1 MDELNGMVDM
11 SRKIIFD
18 SDPGQDDALALF
30 LALAAPEIEVLS
42 VVSVAGNVPQPRV
55 TDNLLALLALVGRD
69 DVPVYRG
76 CELPLIQTQ
85 YTAEYV
91 HGETGIDGAEIPPSP
106 RKAEAQHGVDH
117 IIDTCLA
124 AEDGSVTLVPVGP
137 LTNIGMAIAKERAII
152 PKIRE
157 IVWMGG
163 AFDEAGNTTELAEF
177 NAYVDPHAA
186 AIVFNSAIPM
196 TVLPLDVT
204 HKALLP
210 QDAVRRLAEFGS
222 PVATACAG
230 MIGFYEQYDVAKY
243 GWEGAAMHDPCAV
256 AYLIDPT
263 LFSGK
268 RVSIGIDHTNE
279 ATIGNTYERT
289 DGSEPNATVMF
300 DVEADRFFELL
311 VSNWCSL

>member
-1 MDELNGMVDM
+1 MT
-11 SRKIIFD
+11 RKIIFD
-18 SDPGQDDALALF
+18 SDPGQDDALALL

-42 VVSVAGNVPQPRV
+42 VVSVAGNVPQPLV
-55 TDNLLALLALVGRD
+55 TDNLLALLSLAGRD
-69 DVPVYRG
+69 DIPVYRG
-76 CELPLIQTQ
+76 CELPLIREQ

-91 HGETGIDGAEIPPSP
+91 HGDTGIDGADIPAAL

-117 IIDTCLA
+117 IIETCMA

-163 AFDEAGNTTELAEF
+163 AFDEPGNTTALAEF
-177 NAYVDPHAA
+177 NAFVDPHAG
-186 AIVFNSAIPM
+186 AIVFKSGIPM
-196 TVLPLDVT
+196 VVLPLDVT

-243 GWEGAAMHDPCAV
+243 GWDGAAMHDPCAV

-263 LFSGK
+263 LFRS
-268 RVSIGIDHTNE
+268 RRMSIGIDYTNE
-279 ATIGNTYERT
+279 ETIGNTYERT
-289 DGSEPNATVMF
+289 DGSVPNATVVF
-300 DVEADRFFELL
+300 DVEADRLFELL
-311 VSNWCSL
+311 VSSWCSL

>member
-1 MDELNGMVDM
+1 MT
-11 SRKIIFD
+11 RKIIFD
-18 SDPGQDDALALF
+18 SDPGQDDALALL

-42 VVSVAGNVPQPRV
+42 VVSVAGNVPQPLV
-55 TDNLLALLALVGRD
+55 TDNLLAVLSLADRD
-69 DVPVYRG
+69 DIPVYRG
-76 CELPLIQTQ
+76 CELPLIRKQ

-91 HGETGIDGAEIPPSP
+91 HGDTGIDGADIPPAV
-106 RKAEAQHGVDH
+106 RTAEVQHGVDH
-117 IIDTCLA
+117 IIDTCMA

-137 LTNIGMAIAKERAII
+137 LTNIGMAIAKERAIV

-163 AFDEAGNTTELAEF
+163 AFDEPGNTTALAEF
-177 NAYVDPHAA
+177 NAFVDPHAA
-186 AIVFNSAIPM
+186 AIVFMSGIPM

-222 PVATACAG
+222 PVAAACAG
-230 MIGFYEQYDVAKY
+230 MIGFYEKYDVAKY
-243 GWEGAAMHDPCAV
+243 GWDGAAMHDPCAV

-263 LFSGK
+263 LFSG
-268 RVSIGIDHTNE
+268 RRMPIGIDYSNE
-279 ATIGNTYERT
+279 ETIGNTYERM

-311 VSNWCSL
+311 ISSWCSL